1 MDLTYQETK
10 WWGLVK
16 FSYGICSL
24 QTETSGPKW
33 KTNHHAAVQVKVF
46 LVPLQTSRI
55 CSLFPTGEFQKLA
68 AQETRPG
75 DP

>member
-1 MDLTYQETK
+1 M
-10 WWGLVK
+10 V
-16 FSYGICSL
+16 GISKVFL
-24 QTETSGPKW
+24 WKMFTIDRTSGLKW
-33 KTNHHAAVQVKVF
+33 KTNHHVAVQVKVF